1 MVCSYLCQAC
11 GLSVEQALESFAAAR
26 PPGVKHEKFIR
37 ELYARYGTASQAS
50 CLSVQLLGFCQGG
63 RGVGVMRHEKFIRE
77 LYARHGT
84 ASQASCFKH
93 AAALVVVRWRG
104 VETT

>member
-1 MVCSYLCQAC
+1 MRTHLPAALFPVQASTAPALWCAPTPEPPRPPPPFATAGFNRTGFVVCSYLCQAC

-50 CLSVQLLGFCQGG
+50 
-63 RGVGVMRHEKFIRE
+63 
-77 LYARHGT
+77 
-84 ASQASCFKH
+84 
-93 AAALVVVRWRG
+93 
-104 VETT
+104 